1 MSNSS
6 LISSSVLTDNYGYR
20 NGWEIDTLT
29 IHYMCWY
36 TDGETCAESFVPSS
50 RQASATYCIGKYG
63 DIVLN
68 VPEEYRPWTTGST
81 ANDRRAV
88 TIECANYMED
98 ADGHVDGQ
106 LPDATWDA
114 LVRLCADVCERNGK
128 TRLVYRGS
136 ADYDGLADTDML
148 LTKHKWFQATDCPGP
163 WLDLQFDRLADEV
176 NERLGI
182 HVPDELHGWAHSLE
196 DCRDASDYAY
206 CTCAVYSTGYS
217 QQDRENISIQRLKDG
232 TAETDC
238 SYGVNAW
245 LYWGGLLDEL
255 IGFWTAIEIDYLVSK
270 GFALLPATVAPRRN
284 DVLWRSGHTALYIGD
299 GMQAEALW
307 SEDHSYDGA
316 PGDQT
321 GGETLV
327 REYPAGG
334 WTYILRPPAK
344 EEIEETGDGM
354 LACIVEIED
363 EHSGYKAGARVL
375 WTAEAGFEYINHPD
389 SIKLLDDMSTYYTGK
404 PLFRVKSSTKGP
416 WIERLA
422 QITINDKTKG
432 VVK

>member
-1 MSNSS
+1 MGYSS
-6 LISSSVLTDNYGYR
+6 LVDYVRLSPNHSGERRYPITRITPHYAGGNVSI
-20 NGWEIDTLT
+20 ETLGD
-29 IHYMCWY
+29 IFAPP
-36 TDGETCAESFVPSS
+36 E
-50 RQASATYCIGKYG
+50 RQASSQYG
-63 DIVLN
+63 VGSDGRVGLYVDEDN
-68 VPEEYRPWTTGST
+68 RAWTSGSYD
-81 ANDRRAV
+81 NDNRAV
-88 TIECANYMED
+88 TIECANLED
-98 ADGHVDGQ
+98 GS
-106 LPDATWDA
+106 LTDAAWET
-114 LVRLCADVCERNGK
+114 LVELCADICERNGK

-136 ADYDGLADTDML
+136 ADYDGLADGDML

-163 WLDLQFDRLADEV
+163 WLDTQFDRLADEV

-182 HVPDELHGWAHSLE
+182 PVPDELHGWAKSLE
-196 DCRDASDYAY
+196 ECRDAADYAY
-206 CTCAVYSTGYS
+206 CTCVVYSCGYS
-217 QQDRENISIQRLKDG
+217 QDDRKNLTFDLLRRGE
-232 TAETDC
+232 AETDC

-270 GFALLPATVAPRRN
+270 GFTLLPATVAPRRN

-307 SEDHSYDGA
+307 SEDHSFDGA

-321 GGETLV
+321 DGETLV
-327 REYPAGG
+327 REYPTGG

-363 EHSGYKAGARVL
+363 DHSGYKAGARVL

-422 QITINDKTKG
+422 QVTINDKTKG
-432 VVK
+432 VVR